1 MEHFSVVGTSN
12 GPFIR
17 WNKWFWLRN
26 HYLYMNLTP
35 PFTEEGI
42 FHVQFFKPDHDDCI
56 KEGPVFCN
64 VSLISLG
71 STAQQTL

>member
-12 GPFIR
+12 GPFIHR
-17 WNKWFWLRN
+17 NKWFWLRN

-35 PFTEEGI
+35 LFTEEGI
-42 FHVQFFKPDHDDCI
+42 FHVKFFKPDDCI
-56 KEGPVFCN
+56 KKGPVFYDVC
-64 VSLISLG
+64 LISPG